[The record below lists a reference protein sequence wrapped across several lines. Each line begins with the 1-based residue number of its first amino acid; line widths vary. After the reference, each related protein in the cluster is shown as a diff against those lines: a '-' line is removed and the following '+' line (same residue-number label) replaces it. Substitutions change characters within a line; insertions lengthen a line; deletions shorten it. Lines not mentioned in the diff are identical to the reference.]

1 MTNGDILN
9 LQIRCALFKKKLN
22 GNQLANHI
30 LESIEVRL
38 QLDMTMCRAIMC
50 DRAATNKNAL
60 RELEER
66 YGDIRNSIDQRLS
79 ILRVYCISHTLSNA
93 GKQIYSKEV
102 TPFIDSF
109 IKIWQKVIQYPGN
122 AGDLARENIHKAIKE
137 AGGVRFY
144 THYE

>member
-1 MTNGDILN
+1 MIRIVMTNEDILN
-9 LQIRCALFKKKLN
+9 LLIRCALFKMKLN
-22 GNQLANHI
+22 GNQIVNHI

-38 QLDMTMCRAIMC
+38 QLDITMCRALMC
-50 DRAATNKNAL
+50 DRVATNKKTL

-93 GKQIYSKEV
+93 GKHNYSKEV

-109 IKIWQKVIQYPGN
+109 RKI
-122 AGDLARENIHKAIKE
+122 
-137 AGGVRFY
+137 
-144 THYE
+144 

>member
-1 MTNGDILN
+1 M
-9 LQIRCALFKKKLN
+9 
-22 GNQLANHI
+22 
-30 LESIEVRL
+30 
-38 QLDMTMCRAIMC
+38 
-50 DRAATNKNAL
+50 
-60 RELEER
+60 EER

-93 GKQIYSKEV
+93 GKQIYSKQV